1 MTGARR
7 FQFDRDFRAGV
18 VSSEQAAAAK
28 AEESGYAR
36 GLADGQRLA
45 ADAAAT
51 RMAQACEKLVG
62 LAQGLLSREAER
74 IAVAESEAAQFAL
87 LFASKIAGD
96 ALARFPL
103 NLLEEAAR
111 DCFRQLRGVP
121 HLVVRINE
129 ALVDDANAVMQRVAH
144 ENGFSGKIVV
154 LGEPDIGPGDVR
166 LEWADGGIV
175 RDRAALE
182 ATIAAVVA
190 RTLEQTD
197 H

>member
-1 MTGARR
+1 MTGARK
-7 FQFDRDFRAGV
+7 FLFERDFRAGV
-18 VSSEQAAAAK
+18 LSSEQA

-45 ADAAAT
+45 AEAAAT
-51 RMAQACEKLVG
+51 RLAQACEKLVG
-62 LAQGLLSREAER
+62 LAQRLLAREAER
-74 IAVAESEAAQFAL
+74 IAVAENDAAQFAL
-87 LFASKIAGD
+87 LFAGKIAGD

-129 ALVDDANAVMQRVAH
+129 ALVDDADAVMQRIAH
-144 ENGFSGKIVV
+144 ENGFSGRIVV
-154 LGEPDIGPGDVR
+154 LGESDIGPGDVR

-175 RDRAALE
+175 RDRATLE
-182 ATIAAVVA
+182 ATIAEVVA